1 MKSEKSYSSSS
12 AMKSCHRTA
21 WNRWRFQN
29 VTNKLCEDESSTMSR
44 DSDAA
49 AMPLPCDEDE
59 PSVSSDVTV
68 PSLLPRR
75 VIDLNEEEERPHR
88 RMWPKLCQK
97 QKLSEKEKGS
107 RRNRWLIRCF
117 HHSNI
122 YILCFLLLSLF
133 VRTGLCNSP
142 PR

>member
-29 VTNKLCEDESSTMSR
+29 VTNKLCDDESSTIMSR

-49 AMPLPCDEDE
+49 AMPLPCDE
-59 PSVSSDVTV
+59 PCVPRDVTV

-75 VIDLNEEEERPHR
+75 VIDLNEEKRPHR

-97 QKLSEKEKGS
+97 QKLSEKEKSS
-107 RRNRWLIRCF
+107 RRNRLPFRFC
-117 HHSNI
+117 HHNNI
-122 YILCFLLLSLF
+122 YILGLLLLSVF